1 MLIWGRIVMKLPLPA
16 VFLLLSV
23 FLGCSSLKKDNKPQ
37 PTLDISASVKDQIG
51 VYRPLIKAQA
61 DSYGLIRM
69 GGSIGDSALFSCLAR
84 AAGALD
90 FDPAVLFKDGKP
102 LRHPDIKPDA
112 SGGGSPIS
120 HDMVNGI
127 LWCLYDMH
135 KRGDTDHAINLT
147 KSMIDFGR
155 AHKKTV
161 GIDVGWMFCTD
172 QDVAD
177 YHISGE
183 DVLGRCFMSPGI
195 VKDIY
200 RIAKMIGM
208 PCDAD
213 CQYFMAIGPNI
224 PSDETGFKRHLA
236 VIGTVR
242 NGLVEGGI
250 NDNSLK
256 IVLQKAHEAQPRN
269 ALYQAAYHLYNDGVQ
284 DDAYRA
290 LTDESLFPRD
300 HLPTS
305 ANYATDYLFQ
315 RDDDTAKGPG
325 ADWLPD
331 LSGSSESNGRGVDF
345 VFAAAMALGE
355 IR

>member
-1 MLIWGRIVMKLPLPA
+1 
-16 VFLLLSV
+16 
-23 FLGCSSLKKDNKPQ
+23 
-37 PTLDISASVKDQIG
+37 
-51 VYRPLIKAQA
+51 
-61 DSYGLIRM
+61 
-69 GGSIGDSALFSCLAR
+69 
-84 AAGALD
+84 
-90 FDPAVLFKDGKP
+90 
-102 LRHPDIKPDA
+102 
-112 SGGGSPIS
+112 
-120 HDMVNGI
+120 
-127 LWCLYDMH
+127 
-135 KRGDTDHAINLT
+135 
-147 KSMIDFGR
+147 
-155 AHKKTV
+155 
-161 GIDVGWMFCTD
+161 
-172 QDVAD
+172 
-177 YHISGE
+177 
-183 DVLGRCFMSPGI
+183 
-195 VKDIY
+195 
-200 RIAKMIGM
+200 
-208 PCDAD
+208 
-213 CQYFMAIGPNI
+213 MAIGPNI